1 MLILCMFRN
10 LKTVI
15 VLDDKNGYIIQN
27 ENFKN
32 KAQSCQYSII
42 NEIFTEKDIE
52 TLICNVYKK
61 NFVEILENIV
71 DKNENYSGSI
81 TGSRKELLEEFST
94 NATLLVALDL
104 LVRSKCDFTKKEV
117 ILI

>member
-10 LKTVI
+10 LKTV
-15 VLDDKNGYIIQN
+15 VFLDGKNGYIIQK

-32 KAQSCQYSII
+32 KAQSCQYSVVS
-42 NEIFTEKDIE
+42 EIFSEKDIANL
-52 TLICNVYKK
+52 TSNAYKD
-61 NFVEILENIV
+61 NFIEFLEDIV
-71 DKNENYSGSI
+71 DKNENYGGSI

-94 NATLLVALDL
+94 NTTLLVALDL
-104 LVRSKCDFTKKEV
+104 LVKSKCDFTKKEI